1 MMWQM
6 RLLSTLVVSDEEGDG
21 PQLRRQEMDSL
32 GHRRFVEMAA
42 QTQPKV
48 STQPC
53 AAPNLFRVLVDAIC
67 RVSVAH

>member
-1 MMWQM
+1 MTWQM

-21 PQLRRQEMDSL
+21 PQLRRQEMESL

-48 STQPC
+48 SMQPR
-53 AAPNLFRVLVDAIC
+53 ALPVPSAHRRGG